1 MGSVNSIREEL
12 HAYMNRNQMIHSHFA
27 ELAGL
32 NSGTLSRI
40 LKGKHPISMAQLA
53 AITAGMKLPEDYFFE
68 DYIEEC
74 FSFVV
79 SMRRIRPFIFRS
91 AELERLDCL
100 EQIVNRLL
108 EDLSYASLLFEFA
121 ELFYEDNKSK
131 AARILY
137 QGVSEAE
144 KYQHSERLAL
154 CQYRIFQIELEE
166 QQDLEEKLRAATQ
179 FELYVNRLDAA
190 DQLDAMKQLMHIYG
204 LVHKWKRVDELAKE
218 MHRIASVQYE
228 LEGSRSNTIEE
239 RVKCPDRPFYYY
251 ILYAYLARSTA
262 SEECGDYK
270 RALSFVKLYAN
281 GERWVQENDEESR
294 QVIAQFTEWAVA
306 NTYLYRLMS
315 GDLDVIHEYA
325 DYIAIQEDEIFV
337 AVRYMVQAANIF
349 KLNID
354 SILERFAAYI
364 PYESSKT
371 EFGEY
376 NQAILQ
382 ESYAQFLIDLA
393 VYFFNHSKSKEQAL
407 NTVLKGLEISIRI
420 NSSRNMIA
428 CMTLFEQY
436 RDFADQELQERFK
449 NLSSEVCR
457 LNAKKSL
464 VLLDAL

>member
-12 HAYMNRNQMIHSHFA
+12 LAYMNRNQMKHSHFA
-27 ELAGL
+27 ELSGI

-40 LKGKHPISMAQLA
+40 LKGYHPISMAQLV

-79 SMRRIRPFIFRS
+79 SMRRIRPFIFRC
-91 AELERLDCL
+91 AELDRLDCM
-100 EQIVNRLL
+100 EQIVNMLL
-108 EDLSYASLLFEFA
+108 EDLSYAAVLFEFA
-121 ELFYEDNKSK
+121 EILYLKNRRP

-144 KYQHSERLAL
+144 KYQHSERLAF
-154 CQYRIFQIELEE
+154 CQYRLFRIEVEE
-166 QQDLEEKLRAATQ
+166 QEDLEEKLRAVTQ

-228 LEGSRSNTIEE
+228 LEGRRSDTIEE
-239 RVKCPDRPFYYY
+239 GLKCPERPFYYY
-251 ILYAYLARSTA
+251 ILYAYLARATA

-281 GERWVQENDEESR
+281 GERWVRENDEQSR
-294 QVIAQFTEWAVA
+294 QIIAQFSKWAVA
-306 NTYLYRLMS
+306 NTYLYRLMT
-315 GDLDVIHEYA
+315 GELDVVDEYA
-325 DYIAIQEDEIFV
+325 DYIALHENEIFV
-337 AVRYMVQAANIF
+337 AVRYIVQAANVF

-354 SILERFAAYI
+354 SILERFAPYI
-364 PYESSKT
+364 PYETSKT

-376 NQAILQ
+376 KQTILK

-393 VYFFNHSKSKEQAL
+393 IYHFNQRKSNENAL
-407 NTVLKGLEISIRI
+407 NTVLKSLELSITI
-420 NSSRNMIA
+420 NSSKNMIA
-428 CMTLFEQY
+428 CMTLFEEY
-436 RDFADQELQERFK
+436 RDFAHQELLERFK
-449 NLSSEVCR
+449 KLSSEVYQ
-457 LNAKKSL
+457 LHAKKDL
-464 VLLDAL
+464 ILLDVL